1 MTTKGYQV
9 NIIALPENDGG
20 GYLAIVPELPGCKI
34 DGDTPE
40 EALQAIQGAIEEWIE
55 IEKADGK
62 EIPQPKGYRPPTDYS
77 GRLGLRLPKWM
88 HAGVAQAA
96 EDEECSI
103 NQYIQN
109 AIAYS
114 LGMRDKKDIHIYL
127 QIKQPVP
134 DFYNVQRKQRT
145 TFYFESEIP
154 AESGVGC

>member
-9 NIIALPENDGG
+9 NIVALPEKDGG
-20 GYLAIVPELPGCKI
+20 GYLAIVPELPGCMI

-40 EALQAIQGAIEEWIE
+40 EALQAIQGAIEAWISV
-55 IEKADGK
+55 EKDAGK
-62 EIPQPKGYRPPTDYS
+62 EIPEPKGYRTQTEYS

-88 HAGVAQAA
+88 HARIAQAA
-96 EDEECSI
+96 EEEDCSI

-114 LGMRDKKDIHIYL
+114 LGMRDKKNTPICL

-134 DFYNVQRKQRT
+134 DYFVHQRIKSP
-145 TFYFESEIP
+145 TFFTDDMPSG
-154 AESGVGC
+154 SGVKC